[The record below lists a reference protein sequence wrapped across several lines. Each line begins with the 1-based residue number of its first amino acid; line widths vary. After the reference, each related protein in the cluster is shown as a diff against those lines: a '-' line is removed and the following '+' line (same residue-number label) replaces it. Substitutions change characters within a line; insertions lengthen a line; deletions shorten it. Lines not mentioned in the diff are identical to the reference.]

1 MRGTFVR
8 KHYQITLPASVRR
21 KLPIRVGDPVEISLR
36 GDSEIIIRPLKVV
49 DASQAWFWTK
59 AHQQAER
66 EAEAQRQAGKVKV
79 ARSAKHL
86 IHALRKT

>member
-8 KHYQITLPASVRR
+8 AHYQITLPASVRR
-21 KLPIRVGDPVEISLR
+21 RVPIKVGDPVDISLR
-36 GDSEIIIRPLKVV
+36 GDSEIVIRPLKVV

-66 EAEAQRQAGKVKV
+66 EAEAQRRAGKVKV
-79 ARSAKHL
+79 ARSARHL
-86 IHALRKT
+86 IHALRKA